1 MKHTPYGYDFIGGV
15 PVINE
20 EQAQRIRRTCE
31 NYLSGMSFA
40 SAAAEAGIPREPTIV
55 KRMLKNRRYAGK
67 EGFPEILPQET
78 IDRVEEERVRR
89 ARKMG
94 RDQRKKKGPPEGT
107 VWTGFSAPKIKIS
120 FSDPVKQAEYAYS
133 QIRNEVKR

>member
-1 MKHTPYGYDFIGGV
+1 
-15 PVINE
+15 
-20 EQAQRIRRTCE
+20 
-31 NYLSGMSFA
+31 
-40 SAAAEAGIPREPTIV
+40 
-55 KRMLKNRRYAGK
+55 
-67 EGFPEILPQET
+67 
-78 IDRVEEERVRR
+78 
-89 ARKMG
+89 MG